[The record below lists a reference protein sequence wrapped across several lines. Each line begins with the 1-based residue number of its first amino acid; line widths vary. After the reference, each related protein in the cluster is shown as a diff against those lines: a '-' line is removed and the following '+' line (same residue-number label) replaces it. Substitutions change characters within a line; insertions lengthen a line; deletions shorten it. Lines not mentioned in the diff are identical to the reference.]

1 MRTDRTEFRLLG
13 DSVRRTWCS
22 SISVNNLIGELTEQ
36 SLDCWETVLGG
47 HGVQALVSTT

>member
-1 MRTDRTEFRLLG
+1 MIALRHLNVSETSD
-13 DSVRRTWCS
+13 D
-22 SISVNNLIGELTEQ
+22 ILIKIKGELTEQ